1 MKKRSDYQNNFFRDN
16 LTKKTLDGPFVD
28 ELGTSTGPWP
38 QYLVMTSTDGGN
50 TLRKLSPFAIHKGV
64 KGIAGGEVTIKRQFS
79 GDIYLT
85 CSKTS
90 QSDNLLKCVLFGGV
104 APVAVTAHKSLNSSK
119 GVVRNWELARTD
131 PEEIKENVQMITDVQ
146 RIVVKRNNTEI
157 KTNTL
162 ILTFNTPKIP
172 YSLKI
177 CI

>member
-1 MKKRSDYQNNFFRDN
+1 MEGKPSVNFH
-16 LTKKTLDGPFVD
+16 L
-28 ELGTSTGPWP
+28 
-38 QYLVMTSTDGGN
+38 
-50 TLRKLSPFAIHKGV
+50 FAIHKGV
-64 KGIAGGEVTIKRQFS
+64 KGIAGGEVTIKCQLS

-85 CSKTS
+85 CSKKS

-119 GVVRNWELARTD
+119 GVVRHWELAGTD
-131 PEEIKENVQMITDVQ
+131 PEKIKENVPMITDVQ

-172 YSLKI
+172 DSLKI
-177 CI
+177 CYLEYSCFAVCTKSYQVL